1 VDHGVALI
9 GWICNRHGSNRPMV
23 QGEQPYSVDALI
35 IKKAWKGLCF
45 IAAKKLSLFLH
56 SSKKMVRLKSKKK

>member
-1 VDHGVALI
+1 
-9 GWICNRHGSNRPMV
+9 MV

-35 IKKAWKGLCF
+35 RKKAWKGLCF

-56 SSKKMVRLKSKKK
+56 SSKKWFAYNKKEKNSPETSTCTSIQWWKNK